1 MISVVIPTYNRAQT
15 IRMAVDSVL
24 NQTYRDIELIIVDDA
39 STDGTQDVVTQI
51 ADDRIRYLRLEQRS
65 GACNA
70 RNIGALSARGEFI
83 SFQDSDDKWHLD
95 KLEKQYQFMIDRNLD
110 FSFCGMTRIMLEDP
124 NRKYYYPNVD
134 MDDNK
139 DYFDQ
144 HIQKIFYEVYLEV
157 QKNSRHTQQIEFKS
171 RFKVYLNSSLTDS
184 EVFTTGLLT
193 EQPEYQLDFLE
204 ELAYRCSSQP
214 LLSKH

>member
-144 HIQKIFYEVYLEV
+144 LL
-157 QKNSRHTQQIEFKS
+157 
-171 RFKVYLNSSLTDS
+171 YLNRVGTQTIICKRECFEKIRFDVTLKRFQ
-184 EVFTTGLLT
+184 EIGRAHV
-193 EQPEYQLDFLE
+193 
-204 ELAYRCSSQP
+204 
-214 LLSKH
+214 

>member
-1 MISVVIPTYNRAQT
+1 MISVVIPTYNPAQT

-95 KLEKQYQFMIDRNLD
+95 KLPPKFSNRSRQLSIALYMSNPVTERAEPVISSDD
-110 FSFCGMTRIMLEDP
+110 FVR
-124 NRKYYYPNVD
+124 
-134 MDDNK
+134 
-139 DYFDQ
+139 
-144 HIQKIFYEVYLEV
+144 
-157 QKNSRHTQQIEFKS
+157 
-171 RFKVYLNSSLTDS
+171 
-184 EVFTTGLLT
+184 TTAG
-193 EQPEYQLDFLE
+193 
-204 ELAYRCSSQP
+204 R
-214 LLSKH
+214 

>member
-70 RNIGALSARGEFI
+70 RNRSIICKR
-83 SFQDSDDKWHLD
+83 
-95 KLEKQYQFMIDRNLD
+95 R
-110 FSFCGMTRIMLEDP
+110 
-124 NRKYYYPNVD
+124 
-134 MDDNK
+134 
-139 DYFDQ
+139 
-144 HIQKIFYEVYLEV
+144 VYLL
-157 QKNSRHTQQIEFKS
+157 SR
-171 RFKVYLNSSLTDS
+171 
-184 EVFTTGLLT
+184 
-193 EQPEYQLDFLE
+193 
-204 ELAYRCSSQP
+204 
-214 LLSKH
+214 

>member
-83 SFQDSDDKWHLD
+83 S
-95 KLEKQYQFMIDRNLD
+95 MINGILINWRSNTNL
-110 FSFCGMTRIMLEDP
+110 
-124 NRKYYYPNVD
+124 
-134 MDDNK
+134 
-139 DYFDQ
+139 
-144 HIQKIFYEVYLEV
+144 
-157 QKNSRHTQQIEFKS
+157 
-171 RFKVYLNSSLTDS
+171 
-184 EVFTTGLLT
+184 
-193 EQPEYQLDFLE
+193 
-204 ELAYRCSSQP
+204 
-214 LLSKH
+214 

>member
-124 NRKYYYPNVD
+124 NTRIYWQQSWNDTWKTTRRCLLCFISCGVTNYDGKICSVKKY
-134 MDDNK
+134 
-139 DYFDQ
+139 
-144 HIQKIFYEVYLEV
+144 
-157 QKNSRHTQQIEFKS
+157 
-171 RFKVYLNSSLTDS
+171 
-184 EVFTTGLLT
+184 
-193 EQPEYQLDFLE
+193 
-204 ELAYRCSSQP
+204 
-214 LLSKH
+214 